1 MLKQLQNSTQ
11 MQTID
16 LNCDMGEAFGNY
28 PMPNDETLMDYI
40 TSANVACGYHAGD
53 HDVMQHTVAMAV
65 KKGVAIGAHPGL
77 PDLQGFGRR
86 EMKISANEAYQITLY
101 QIGALYG
108 FVKAAGA
115 KLHHVKAHGALYNMA
130 AKDAALARSI
140 VQAVHDFDPDL
151 ILYALAGS
159 EMIKAA
165 KQIGIYTASEVFADR
180 TYQDDG
186 LLTARSQPNALITDE
201 QQSINQVLLMV
212 KQQQVIS
219 INQKNISLVAET
231 LCLHGDGAHAVEF
244 AKTISQ
250 RLKAEGVNVK
260 APVYK

>member
-1 MLKQLQNSTQ
+1 MQL
-11 MQTID
+11 ID

-28 PMPNDETLMDYI
+28 PMPNDDILMDYI
-40 TSANVACGYHAGD
+40 TSANIACGFHAGD
-53 HDVMQHTVAMAV
+53 PEVMQHTVTVAV

-86 EMKISANEAYQITLY
+86 DMKISANEAYQMTLY
-101 QIGALYG
+101 QIGALSG
-108 FVKAAGA
+108 FVKAAQG

-130 AKDAALARSI
+130 AKDVGLARAI
-140 VQAVHDFDPDL
+140 VQAVHDFDSTL

-159 EMIKAA
+159 EMVSAA
-165 KQIGIYTASEVFADR
+165 KKTGITTASEVFADR

-186 LLTARSQPNALITDE
+186 SLTPRTQSNALITDE
-201 QQSINQVLLMV
+201 QLAIDQVLLMV

-219 INQKNISLVAET
+219 VSKKSIPLKAET

-244 AKTISQ
+244 AKMINKKLKDEGITI
-250 RLKAEGVNVK
+250 K
-260 APVYK
+260 APAA

>member
-1 MLKQLQNSTQ
+1 

-28 PMPNDETLMDYI
+28 PMPNDDILMDYI
-40 TSANVACGYHAGD
+40 SSANIACGFHAGD
-53 HDVMQHTVAMAV
+53 PEVMQHTVNMAV

-86 EMKISANEAYQITLY
+86 DMKISANEAYQMTIY
-101 QIGALYG
+101 QIGALFG
-108 FVKAAGA
+108 FVKAAGG

-130 AKDAALARSI
+130 AKDAALAKAI
-140 VQAVHDFDPDL
+140 VEAVHDFDPTL

-159 EMIKAA
+159 EMVQAA
-165 KQIGIYTASEVFADR
+165 KKTGIAVASEVFADR

-186 LLTARSQPNALITDE
+186 SLTPRTQSNALISDE
-201 QQSINQVLLMV
+201 QQSTEQVLLMV
-212 KQQQVIS
+212 KHQQVVSVNNKTIDL
-219 INQKNISLVAET
+219 KAET

-244 AKTISQ
+244 AKMINEK
-250 RLKAEGVNVK
+250 LKSEGIAIK
-260 APVYK
+260 APGV

>member
-1 MLKQLQNSTQ
+1 
-11 MQTID
+11 MQSID

-28 PMPNDETLMDYI
+28 PMPNDDILMDYI
-40 TSANVACGYHAGD
+40 TSANIACGFHAGD
-53 HDVMQHTVAMAV
+53 PEVMQHTVRVAI

-86 EMKISANEAYQITLY
+86 EMKISANEAYQMTLY

-108 FVKAAGA
+108 FVKAAGG

-130 AKDAALARSI
+130 ARDAALAKAI
-140 VQAVHDFDPDL
+140 VEAVHDFDSSL

-159 EMIKAA
+159 EMIQAA
-165 KQIGIYTASEVFADR
+165 KKTGIATASEVFADR

-186 LLTARSQPNALITDE
+186 SLTPRSQGNALITDE
-201 QQSINQVLLMV
+201 QQSIKQVLLMV
-212 KQQQVIS
+212 NKQQVNSVNEKTIP
-219 INQKNISLVAET
+219 LRAET

-244 AKTISQ
+244 AKMISEK
-250 RLKAEGVNVK
+250 LKSENISIK
-260 APVYK
+260 APAV